1 MLVDDNVRMTVKPNT
16 EQVVD
21 VRYNDYN
28 RRIVFNPVGFTSENV
43 NIQSNSIT
51 VSNHDFSLG
60 DKVIHT
66 AEQPAGGL
74 VDNKMYYVIPFDK
87 NTIKLVDEKFEVIKE
102 EPSFIDLTSIGN
114 GGTISKINPLVTS
127 RKNNRLKFDL
137 SDSSLS
143 FLSNGVSYPGFKMSV
158 YLDQK
163 FNKEFVT
170 HWKEKK
176 ITLLKSQLLEKLV

>member
-66 AEQPAGGL
+66 LNNQL
-74 VDNKMYYVIPFDK
+74 VV
-87 NTIKLVDEKFEVIKE
+87 
-102 EPSFIDLTSIGN
+102 
-114 GGTISKINPLVTS
+114 
-127 RKNNRLKFDL
+127 
-137 SDSSLS
+137 
-143 FLSNGVSYPGFKMSV
+143 
-158 YLDQK
+158 
-163 FNKEFVT
+163 
-170 HWKEKK
+170 
-176 ITLLKSQLLEKLV
+176 

>member
-1 MLVDDNVRMTVKPNT
+1 
-16 EQVVD
+16 
-21 VRYNDYN
+21 
-28 RRIVFNPVGFTSENV
+28 
-43 NIQSNSIT
+43 
-51 VSNHDFSLG
+51 
-60 DKVIHT
+60 
-66 AEQPAGGL
+66 
-74 VDNKMYYVIPFDK
+74 MYYVIPFDK
-87 NTIKLVDEKFEVIKE
+87 NTIKLVDEKFEVTKE

-170 HWKEKK
+170 TGKKEDNS
-176 ITLLKSQLLEKLV
+176 LKSQLLEKLV